1 MNKGKETTFR
11 RQVCWLPAT
20 LTGKGLGRPRKEDG
34 SSPGRAAAAAA
45 GIKFPSIIR
54 YLLP

>member
-1 MNKGKETTFR
+1 MFTEGL
-11 RQVCWLPAT
+11 LP
-20 LTGKGLGRPRKEDG
+20 LTVLTCKRIGPPQKEDG
-34 SSPGRAAAAAA
+34 FSPGEAAAAAAA

>member
-1 MNKGKETTFR
+1 M
-11 RQVCWLPAT
+11 CWLPAT

>member
-1 MNKGKETTFR
+1 M
-11 RQVCWLPAT
+11 CWLPAT
-20 LTGKGLGRPRKEDG
+20 LTCKRLGPPRKEDG
-34 SSPGRAAAAAA
+34 SSPGEAAAAA